1 MSNIQFILTIA
12 VCAAATMLTRFLP
25 FLVFGS
31 RGGKV
36 PEVVEY
42 LGHVLP
48 AAIFGMLIVYCL
60 KGVSLTSGSHGIPE
74 AIAIGVTVALHKWK
88 HQTLVSIAGGTVLC
102 AAGADGVLRI
112 QKGHGIAVSFFLLSD
127 RTYQN

>member
-60 KGVSLTSGSHGIPE
+60 TSGSHGIPE

-88 HQTLVSIAGGTVLC
+88 HQTLVSIAGGTLCYVLL
-102 AAGADGVLRI
+102 V
-112 QKGHGIAVSFFLLSD
+112 QMVF
-127 RTYQN
+127 

>member
-36 PEVVEY
+36 PEVVVTCY
-42 LGHVLP
+42 R
-48 AAIFGMLIVYCL
+48 C
-60 KGVSLTSGSHGIPE
+60 GI
-74 AIAIGVTVALHKWK
+74 
-88 HQTLVSIAGGTVLC
+88 
-102 AAGADGVLRI
+102 
-112 QKGHGIAVSFFLLSD
+112 
-127 RTYQN
+127 

>member
-1 MSNIQFILTIA
+1 MSKIQFILTIA

-60 KGVSLTSGSHGIPE
+60 KSVTPFAGSRGIPE
-74 AIAIGVTVALHKWK
+74 ALAIAVTITFHKWK
-88 HQTLVSIAGGTVLC
+88 HQTLVSIAGGTVC
-102 AAGADGVLRI
+102 YVLLV
-112 QKGHGIAVSFFLLSD
+112 QLVF
-127 RTYQN
+127 